1 MNSNIVLC
9 VDDDAAVLNAL
20 RPLLDKMLGE
30 GVTVEV
36 AESGREALELCAE
49 IAEDGKEISVVI
61 SDFLMPGMRGDELLV
76 RMHEKTPRTVKIML
90 TGQSD
95 LDGVKRSIN
104 EANLYR
110 FLEKPFNNADLALTA
125 KSALHTYRQ
134 GLELEKRNA
143 ELERINAHLESLVA
157 ERTAELVEK
166 NKQLEKLSVSDRLT
180 GLYNRLRLDQ
190 VLDAELVRSKRY
202 GNSFLVIL
210 LDVDHFKSV
219 NDTHGH
225 QVGDQVLTQVAY
237 LLRKDAREVDTV
249 GRWGGEEFLIV
260 CPDTS
265 IEGAAL
271 SAEKL
276 RQKIAQ
282 QSFHVVGGKTCSF
295 GVASIRAEETID
307 TLIARA
313 DAALYRSKHN
323 GRNRVEIEC

>member
-1 MNSNIVLC
+1 
-9 VDDDAAVLNAL
+9 
-20 RPLLDKMLGE
+20 
-30 GVTVEV
+30 
-36 AESGREALELCAE
+36 
-49 IAEDGKEISVVI
+49 
-61 SDFLMPGMRGDELLV
+61 MPGMRGDELLV

-202 GNSFLVIL
+202 GNSFSVIL

-225 QVGDQVLTQVAY
+225 NVGDELLVAVS
-237 LLRKDAREVDTV
+237 RRTKSATST
-249 GRWGGEEFLIV
+249 WG
-260 CPDTS
+260 TRS
-265 IEGAAL
+265 AAP
-271 SAEKL
+271 
-276 RQKIAQ
+276 
-282 QSFHVVGGKTCSF
+282 
-295 GVASIRAEETID
+295 
-307 TLIARA
+307 
-313 DAALYRSKHN
+313 
-323 GRNRVEIEC
+323 